1 MSLHRRRLLAKAG
14 ERGGF
19 DLKDGDN
26 EVEDGGEESMCGSAI
41 TGEGRKKKSFK
52 FFYLNLCN
60 FVCLNKKI
68 KDVIIGM
75 SRLLQMFE

>member
-19 DLKDGDN
+19 GLKDGDN

-52 FFYLNLCN
+52 FF
-60 FVCLNKKI
+60 F
-68 KDVIIGM
+68 
-75 SRLLQMFE
+75 